1 MYNVIP
7 CIDFNK
13 RTCLEIRR
21 ATKYVYYIPMAV
33 DSVMRPHKMPIREF
47 DRTYSPMGD
56 YPVEKAVRHYLN
68 IALNTG
74 ANNEVITAFQ
84 TVVKLSEHHINKI
97 LRQETEEMVSKAKSI
112 KEFEEE
118 IVEVKPVRGRKS
130 KPVVEEEII
139 EAKPTRGRKAKPVVE
154 EIVEVKP
161 ARGRKAKP
169 VTEEEIVEVKP
180 VRGRKPS
187 SGGKLERQPT
197 FSKLVDAF
205 HFYLSEGFT
214 NKEVEERVKEAFP
227 ESKVKPGWA
236 AWYRRDLTKKGQLS
250 A

>member
-13 RTCLEIRR
+13 CTCLEIRR

-33 DSVMRPHKMPIREF
+33 DSVMRAHKMPIREF
-47 DRTYSPMGD
+47 DRTYSPMGE

-97 LRQETEEMVSKAKSI
+97 LRHETEETVSKAKSI

-118 IVEVKPVRGRKS
+118 I
-130 KPVVEEEII
+130 I
-139 EAKPTRGRKAKPVVE
+139 ET
-154 EIVEVKP
+154 KP

-169 VTEEEIVEVKP
+169 VAEEEVVEVKP
-180 VRGRKPS
+180 ARGRKPS
-187 SGGKLERQPT
+187 RGGKLERQPT
-197 FSKLVDAF
+197 FLKVVDAF
-205 HFYLSEGFT
+205 RFYLSEGFT

-236 AWYRRDLTKKGQLS
+236 AWYRRYLTKRGVL
-250 A
+250 